1 MKRAIQ
7 FGTGS
12 IGRELSYFDKEKFKG
27 VRQ

>member
-12 IGRELSYFDKEKFKG
+12 IGRELSHFNKEEFKG
-27 VRQ
+27 ARQ